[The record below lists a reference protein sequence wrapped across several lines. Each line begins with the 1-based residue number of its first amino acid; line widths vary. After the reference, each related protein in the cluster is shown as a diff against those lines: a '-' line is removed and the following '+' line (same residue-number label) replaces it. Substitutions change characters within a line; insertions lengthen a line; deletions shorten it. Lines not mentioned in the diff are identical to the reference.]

1 MKRFIFSII
10 LTAFAFLLQA
20 QAPFKTQSIDS
31 LMQLLEANDKMMVS
45 VNIMKE
51 GQSFYSKA
59 IGFRD
64 IEKQLK
70 NDANT
75 VFRIGSISKMFT
87 SVMIL
92 QLVEEGKLRTDD
104 KLASFFPEIPESENI
119 TIEQML
125 RHRTGIFNITNDSL
139 YLTYNTAF
147 QTKEKMLQ
155 RIAESERV
163 FQPDEKT
170 EYSNSNYILLG
181 YILEKI
187 TGKAYQVNL
196 QERIAGPLGL
206 KSTNYGSKIIS
217 VNNEAISYR
226 FDGKWIPE
234 DETDM
239 SVPGG
244 AGALVSTPTELNH
257 FITALFTNELLSE
270 SSMEAMTKL
279 VNNFGYG
286 IFAMP
291 FYENK
296 ALGHTGGIDGFRSS
310 LLYFPAQNMAV
321 ALCVNGSNYNPN
333 DLLIGV
339 LSVVFEKDYEFPSFE
354 IVEIN
359 AETLSKYPGVY
370 SAKDFPLKIEISLK
384 ENQLFAQATGQ
395 QAFPLDAI
403 DESNFKFDAAGI
415 KINFSENT
423 LTLKQGGMNVV
434 MTREN

>member
-1 MKRFIFSII
+1 MKRIFLSI
-10 LTAFAFLLQA
+10 LLSGFVLFLQA
-20 QAPFKTQSIDS
+20 QTALNSQGLDS
-31 LMQLLEANDKMMVS
+31 LMRLLEANDKMMVS

-51 GQSFYSKA
+51 GQSIYSKA
-59 IGFRD
+59 VGFRD

-87 SVMIL
+87 AVLIL

-104 KLASFFPEIPESENI
+104 MLASFFPEIPESENI

-139 YLTYNTAF
+139 YLTYNTAI

-187 TGKAYQVNL
+187 TGKSFQINL
-196 QERIAGPLGL
+196 KERIAGPLGL
-206 KSTNYGSKIIS
+206 RSTNYGSKIIS
-217 VNNEAISYR
+217 GNNEAASYR
-226 FDGKWIPE
+226 FEGKWIQE

-257 FITALFTNELLSE
+257 FITSLFTNELLSE

-279 VNNFGYG
+279 EDNFGYG

-310 LLYFPAQNMAV
+310 LLYFPAHKMAV
-321 ALCVNGSNYNPN
+321 AICVNGSNYNPN

-339 LSVVFEKDYEFPSFE
+339 LSIVFEKDYEFPSFE
-354 IVEIN
+354 VMEIN
-359 AETLSKYPGVY
+359 PEILSQYIGIY
-370 SAKDFPLKIEISLK
+370 AKEGFPLKLEITLK
-384 ENQLFAQATGQ
+384 ENQLFAQGTGQ
-395 QAFPLDAI
+395 AAFPLDAI

-415 KINFSENT
+415 KINFSENI

>member
-1 MKRFIFSII
+1 MKRIFLS
-10 LTAFAFLLQA
+10 LMLAGFALFLQA
-20 QAPFKTQSIDS
+20 QTALNSQSLDS
-31 LMQLLEANDKMMVS
+31 LMRLLEANDKLMASVS
-45 VNIMKE
+45 LMQDGEII
-51 GQSFYSKA
+51 YSNA

-70 NDANT
+70 NDENT

-92 QLVEEGKLRTDD
+92 QLVDEGKLRTDD
-104 KLASFFPEIPESENI
+104 KLAAFFPDIPEAENI
-119 TIEQML
+119 TLEHLL
-125 RHRTGIFNITNDSL
+125 RHRSGIFSITDDSL
-139 YLTYNTAF
+139 YLTYNTTF
-147 QTKEKMLQ
+147 QPKEKMLE
-155 RIAESERV
+155 RIKSSKRV
-163 FQPDEKT
+163 FAPDEKT

-196 QERIAGPLGL
+196 QERIAGPLDL
-206 KSTNYGSKIIS
+206 KSTNYGGKIIS
-217 VNNEAISYR
+217 GNNEAASYR

-310 LLYFPAQNMAV
+310 LLYFPEKSCCCN
-321 ALCVNGSNYNPN
+321 LCKW
-333 DLLIGV
+333 LQLQ
-339 LSVVFEKDYEFPSFE
+339 
-354 IVEIN
+354 
-359 AETLSKYPGVY
+359 SK
-370 SAKDFPLKIEISLK
+370 
-384 ENQLFAQATGQ
+384 
-395 QAFPLDAI
+395 
-403 DESNFKFDAAGI
+403 
-415 KINFSENT
+415 
-423 LTLKQGGMNVV
+423 
-434 MTREN
+434 